1 MVAMCFA
8 PIAVIPQV
16 PILYE
21 CPVIT
26 LDKSHMLNDRDIEYL
41 LHICN
46 SGVLTKSSGKDFS
59 TSITKCIRV
68 YPVCKFASDCVYYV
82 EIINNFALYE
92 VCTYEISM
100 TGTFPVMISARTCTP
115 GGSDSRCRK
124 LVTRLCMHVEKN
136 TLTTL
141 GSC

>member
-1 MVAMCFA
+1 MEFSLRALARISA
-8 PIAVIPQV
+8 PASPNAF
-16 PILYE
+16 E
-21 CPVIT
+21 FT
-26 LDKSHMLNDRDIEYL
+26 LH
-41 LHICN
+41 
-46 SGVLTKSSGKDFS
+46 
-59 TSITKCIRV
+59 
-68 YPVCKFASDCVYYV
+68 VCKFASDCVYYV

-136 TLTTL
+136 T
-141 GSC
+141 